1 MSSAV
6 TPIAPGTLTPSD
18 GWGRDRIELVKRT
31 ICRGA
36 SDDELDLFVQVCK
49 RTQLDPFARQ
59 IYAIKRWDSR
69 ENREVMSTQTSI
81 DGFRLIAQRS
91 GDYEGQ
97 VGPLFCGADG
107 IWRDSWLSLEEP
119 PTAAKV
125 GVWRRGFREPTWA
138 VAVWASYVQRAKDG
152 AVTSMWRKM
161 PDVMLAKCAEALAL
175 RKAFPQELSGLYTI
189 DEMAQA
195 DHGSEV
201 HAPSRIE
208 RDVTPPREEPA
219 PSQHSDG
226 SISPAQAKRLWAL
239 AAKRAEAYA
248 GVDRSD
254 IVREML
260 TLRGIEHTKDIPRDA
275 YERICEDVSA
285 WEPPADS
292 RTPDAGADAEA
303 F

>member
-1 MSSAV
+1 MTSAV
-6 TPIAPGTLTPSD
+6 APLPLMSDVAASD
-18 GWGRDRIELVKRT
+18 GWGRERIELVKRT
-31 ICRGA
+31 ICKGA
-36 SDDELDLFVQVCK
+36 TDDELDLFVQVCK
-49 RTQLDPFARQ
+49 RTQLDPFTRQ
-59 IYAIKRWDSR
+59 IYAVKRWDSR
-69 ENREVMSTQTSI
+69 EEREVMSTQTSI

-91 GDYEGQ
+91 GEYEGQ
-97 VGPLFCGADG
+97 VGPYWCGDDG
-107 IWRDSWLSLEEP
+107 AWRDIWLDLDTP
-119 PTAAKV
+119 PSAAKV
-125 GVWRRGFREPTWA
+125 GVWRRGFREPLWA
-138 VAVWASYVQRAKDG
+138 IAVWASYVQRKNDG
-152 AVTSMWRKM
+152 SVTKFWRGM
-161 PDVMLAKCAEALAL
+161 PDLMLAKCAEALAL
-175 RKAFPQELSGLYTI
+175 RKAFPQELSGLYTS

-195 DHGSEV
+195 DEPI
-201 HAPSRIE
+201 APPAL
-208 RDVTPPREEPA
+208 RDVTPPPA
-219 PSQHSDG
+219 LAASAHQDG
-226 SISPAQAKRLWAL
+226 AITTAQAKRLWAL